1 MPTIIE
7 VIIRLYL
14 GGMLGT
20 LILFAANKIGLYTD
34 KGEKVDNIVIII
46 IYSLMYPYT
55 FYKLY
60 KYLERKGDN

>member
-7 VIIRLYL
+7 VIIKFYL
-14 GGMLGT
+14 WGMVGT
-20 LILFAANKIGLYTD
+20 LILFAANKIGLYTE
-34 KGEKVDNIVIII
+34 KGEKVDNILMIMV
-46 IYSLMYPYT
+46 YSLMYPYT